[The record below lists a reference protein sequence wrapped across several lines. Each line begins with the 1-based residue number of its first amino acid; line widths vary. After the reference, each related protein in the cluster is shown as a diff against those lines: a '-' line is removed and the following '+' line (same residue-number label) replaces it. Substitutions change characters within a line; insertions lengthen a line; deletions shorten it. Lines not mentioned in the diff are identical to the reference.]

1 MSPFSTPSSPSFLN
15 YLKENSIPSSLKG
28 EKVESL
34 LITIFPPSLD
44 PITLS
49 RSFKY
54 VLNVSY
60 CNLILTIST
69 ATTLGHDLIIS
80 CLLYCNIFHHT
91 WLHWLPCSIHS
102 AARILMSLSPAF
114 TNSLFCVRIARI
126 SSLWVESIVSS
137 FVAAK
142 SSTSWLFHLPTLSK
156 SINLLTYPGYD
167 LKITYPQW
175 PVLKLMLQT
184 IWCTAGTTVPA
195 TALGCLPLWRQNFQS
210 VLHTQRSEVS
220 FLKVKAFNSNSRT
233 EPSEVL
239 LPQPK
244 E

>member
-49 RSFKY
+49 RAFKY
-54 VLNVSY
+54 FLNVSY

-91 WLHWLPCSIHS
+91 WLHWLPRSIHS

-114 TNSLFCVRIARI
+114 TNSLFCVRNCKGF
-126 SSLWVESIVSS
+126 LIVSWINCKFLYLPSSPPQADS
-137 FVAAK
+137 F
-142 SSTSWLFHLPTLSK
+142 
-156 SINLLTYPGYD
+156 I
-167 LKITYPQW
+167 
-175 PVLKLMLQT
+175 
-184 IWCTAGTTVPA
+184 
-195 TALGCLPLWRQNFQS
+195 CLPSLN
-210 VLHTQRSEVS
+210 
-220 FLKVKAFNSNSRT
+220 
-233 EPSEVL
+233 P
-239 LPQPK
+239 
-244 E
+244 

>member
-54 VLNVSY
+54 VLNVSD

-91 WLHWLPCSIHS
+91 WLHWLPLSIHS

-114 TNSLFCVRIARI
+114 TNSLFCVRNCKGF
-126 SSLWVESIVSS
+126 LIVSWINCKFLYLPSSPPQADS
-137 FVAAK
+137 F
-142 SSTSWLFHLPTLSK
+142 
-156 SINLLTYPGYD
+156 I
-167 LKITYPQW
+167 
-175 PVLKLMLQT
+175 
-184 IWCTAGTTVPA
+184 
-195 TALGCLPLWRQNFQS
+195 CLPSLN
-210 VLHTQRSEVS
+210 
-220 FLKVKAFNSNSRT
+220 
-233 EPSEVL
+233 P
-239 LPQPK
+239 
-244 E
+244 